1 MRRLRHPVSLLLLV
15 LGVILGS
22 TGDQEDNIHEERQGN
37 IQEETEDRQGN
48 VLFIRPP
55 PPSYPQATSNHIHQ
69 YQYSDPAASY
79 NQVRIYL
86 SSSSP

>member
-1 MRRLRHPVSLLLLV
+1 MRRLRHPVSLLLLM

-22 TGDQEDNIHEERQGN
+22 SGDQEDTEDRQGN
-37 IQEETEDRQGN
+37 IHEETEDRQGN

-69 YQYSDPAASY
+69 YHYSDPAASY

>member
-1 MRRLRHPVSLLLLV
+1 MRRLRHPVSLLLLM

-22 TGDQEDNIHEERQGN
+22 TGD
-37 IQEETEDRQGN
+37 QEETEDRQGN